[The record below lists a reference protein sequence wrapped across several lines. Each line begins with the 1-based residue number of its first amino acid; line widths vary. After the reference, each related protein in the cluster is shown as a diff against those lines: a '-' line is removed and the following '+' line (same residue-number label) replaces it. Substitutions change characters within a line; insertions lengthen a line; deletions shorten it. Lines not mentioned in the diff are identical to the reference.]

1 MISKKSMVMESG
13 PTSSAGAAP
22 GPAFRDDLHVLEL
35 GAGVMLDVFINVEGR
50 LTTFISVDGQ
60 LIGELRVA
68 GQA

>member
-1 MISKKSMVMESG
+1 MISKKAMMVEPGST
-13 PTSSAGAAP
+13 PRAGAAQ
-22 GPAFRDDLHVLEL
+22 GAALRDDLHVLEL
-35 GAGVMLDVFINVEGR
+35 GSGVMLDVFINVEGR